1 MSAVLVCLLLVTFRE
16 GVLFWGVEGELRS
29 RLLVDMRTSSSKAD
43 VRSIALFVVV
53 VGGSAIVVVVSV
65 VVGGDD
71 IGAVRW
77 MKVVTSW
84 DIVLWSLVSSE
95 LRWLTVFSNVA
106 TVSVS

>member
-1 MSAVLVCLLLVTFRE
+1 M
-16 GVLFWGVEGELRS
+16 
-29 RLLVDMRTSSSKAD
+29 
-43 VRSIALFVVV
+43 RSIALFVVV

-65 VVGGDD
+65 IVGGDD
-71 IGAVRW
+71 IGAERW